1 MFGRRFSSNAAVSA
15 VIVAILALAL
25 LASDTQ
31 AQMPKPRRI
40 QKTYP
45 NIAAAAEAYNLT
57 TLVQVSSV
65 TPVQSLCSLYSLWPR
80 ILMGKCRQLAGTHLK
95 VALFAL
101 IAQVVSF
108 TPLFSAAKSNTTA
121 VTVFAPTNAA
131 FATAVKAL
139 REAYPERLDILSDIP
154 LLTKVRAQLRHN
166 CMCLYVG

>member
-1 MFGRRFSSNAAVSA
+1 
-15 VIVAILALAL
+15 
-25 LASDTQ
+25 
-31 AQMPKPRRI
+31 
-40 QKTYP
+40 
-45 NIAAAAEAYNLT
+45 
-57 TLVQVSSV
+57 
-65 TPVQSLCSLYSLWPR
+65 
-80 ILMGKCRQLAGTHLK
+80 MGKCRQLAGTHLK

-154 LLTKVRAQLRHN
+154 LLTKVRPQLRHN